1 VLGSATL
8 HAFDLFGDAWLLFR
22 DASGRAA
29 CIADSCAHRACPL
42 SLGKN
47 INGRVQCP
55 YHGWE
60 YDNGGACAVMPS
72 CAFLPGVAVP
82 SLPTVEQDGLL
93 WVWPGAATPDAALPR
108 FAPPA
113 GFTTVAAVT
122 LDVPIAWGRV
132 LEGLLDAAERPSG
145 AASAPAAAAAAAA
158 ASVDGGGGGDGLV
171 AAAARALR
179 AGPGGGAG
187 GGASA
192 SGPAGAAWGA
202 APSALSF
209 EPPSA
214 VLSTLVLG
222 AAASADVASASA
234 PADKDDGD
242 DDDDPDAPRR
252 VHLLFACVPCTGG
265 ATRVLYRMAVNFTS
279 PALATAPGARLLW
292 QALAEVR
299 CAFEGRCAARD
310 DALRCAQRSAYQRRA
325 RARMRSRVR

>member
-1 VLGSATL
+1 VAHAATLGSATL
-8 HAFDLFGDAWLLFR
+8 HPFDLFGAAWLLFR

-29 CIADSCAHRACPL
+29 CINDACAHRACPL

-60 YDNGGACAVMPS
+60 YDNGGSCQVMPS
-72 CAFLPGVAVP
+72 CAYLPGVAVP
-82 SLPTVEQDGLL
+82 SMPTVEQDGLL

-108 FAPPA
+108 FAPPS

-132 LEGLLDAAERPSG
+132 LEGLIDAAERPG
-145 AASAPAAAAAAAA
+145 AAAAAAGSAAAAANAAAA
-158 ASVDGGGGGDGLV
+158 ASASVSGGGGAAEGGDGLV

-179 AGPGGGAG
+179 AGPGVLV
-187 GGASA
+187 AS
-192 SGPAGAAWGA
+192 SSPAGAAWGA
-202 APSALSF
+202 ATAALSF

-222 AAASADVASASA
+222 ADASADVASAAASFA
-234 PADKDDGD
+234 NDSDAD
-242 DDDDPDAPRR
+242 DDSDDPDAPRR
-252 VHLLFACVPCTGG
+252 VHLLFACVPCSGA
-265 ATRVLYRMAVNFTS
+265 ATRVLYRLSVNFTS
-279 PALATAPGARLLW
+279 PALATAPGARQLW

-299 CAFEGRCAARD
+299 LFCDALFFEDSCASRLIARD
-310 DALRCAQRSAYQRRA
+310 A
-325 RARMRSRVR
+325 